1 MSSLALILG
10 LILGLH
16 AAADVV
22 LVLFIP
28 AAGLESIFGVC
39 VGCRLFAMLMRL
51 GMIPEHVC
59 PECADISGRLGVART

>member
-1 MSSLALILG
+1 MAGFFFWL

-16 AAADVV
+16 SAADFV

-39 VGCRLFAMLMRL
+39 VGCRLFAFLMRL
-51 GMIPEHVC
+51 GVIPEHVC
-59 PECADISGRLGVART
+59 AECADISGRLGVART